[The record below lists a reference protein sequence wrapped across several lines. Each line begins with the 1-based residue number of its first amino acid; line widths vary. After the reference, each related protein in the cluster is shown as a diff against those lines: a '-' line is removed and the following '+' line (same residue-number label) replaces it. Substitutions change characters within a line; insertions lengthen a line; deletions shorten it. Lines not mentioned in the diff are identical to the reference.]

1 MRQLFWKDIFITL
14 IPLILLIVGFILLYG
29 LIFGLPIPAAW
40 RRSNTNEVRFMLS
53 EDKFAYAGDFRFQFQ
68 ITIDGERHASNVLVR
83 RHVDTFHPQFDPFFD
98 ELVFV
103 HSEEEAI
110 GFPDNVIVAWPDT
123 GIFTEGLIYNIHWA
137 VSRTPD
143 DEWTGFPRRDVLALE
158 EFGLSYPLTVADLV
172 DNWEKV
178 RALWRTFPGS
188 EQQTILSRARGYEAH
203 IAERALREAEAA
215 ATDY

>member
-1 MRQLFWKDIFITL
+1 M
-14 IPLILLIVGFILLYG
+14 
-29 LIFGLPIPAAW
+29 LP
-40 RRSNTNEVRFMLS
+40 EG
-53 EDKFAYAGDFRFQFQ
+53 KFAYAGDFRFQFQ
-68 ITIDGERHASNVLVR
+68 ITIDGERHASNVLVN
-83 RHVDTFHPQFDPFFD
+83 RHVDTSHPEFDPFFD

-103 HSEEEAI
+103 HSEEEAVD
-110 GFPDNVIVAWPDT
+110 FPDNVIVAWPNT

-137 VSRTPD
+137 VNRTPD
-143 DEWTGFPRRDVLALE
+143 DWVGRPRRDVLTLE